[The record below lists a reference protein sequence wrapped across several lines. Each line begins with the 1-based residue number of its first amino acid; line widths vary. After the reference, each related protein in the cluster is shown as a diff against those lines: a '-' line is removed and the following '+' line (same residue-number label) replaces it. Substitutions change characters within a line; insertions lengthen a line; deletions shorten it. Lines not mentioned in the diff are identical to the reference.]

1 MLRFGL
7 PVAALVAAVDQ
18 VSKDRIRALLDET
31 GGELALLPFFKLVER
46 WNPGVSFSMF
56 NSGTTAS
63 RWILTAFALAVV
75 VGLAVWLARVN
86 SRLLATAIERG
97 EDASHAFLLEE
108 RRIERAVLHRACQC
122 VAHSA

>member
-86 SRLLATAIERG
+86 SRLLATAIGMIIGGALGNEIG
-97 EDASHAFLLEE
+97 
-108 RRIERAVLHRACQC
+108 RAHV
-122 VAHSA
+122 